1 MNPRAIKGILIKD
14 LKEVRREKMVVFW
27 VFVFPLM
34 WVTLMGGLWGSPGS
48 PVTVDVGIVNPGGNF
63 STLITGVMENVTI
76 NGTHLFDVREFPDVS
91 SGLEALKRGSVN
103 ALILFPKDFDAN
115 ISSGL
120 QGKVVV
126 YFDRT
131 DPQDYQI
138 VSSIIR
144 SFFSGVGREFRERKM
159 EMMMAY
165 IPGEYFETYNLSEE
179 RIREYFLASAEPIAL
194 EERSVRGEKGE
205 GIRFYVT
212 GFIGIQFLFAT
223 MLSIGSSVLEE
234 INKGTLRRIAAS
246 PTTPWDFLIGK
257 SLSTLITITVSIL
270 VGIAYA
276 RLVFGSTLFPS
287 PFGWLIIFTA
297 AVFSM
302 SLGLAIA
309 MLTRS
314 ERSTTAIV
322 NLVSMPLLFLAG
334 IVIPASI
341 MPEWARPI
349 AHYFP
354 LGRALK
360 VLRLSDIY
368 ERSPGELMGDFT
380 YVLIW
385 SVVMAVLAVASY
397 AWAIKRME

>member
-14 LKEVRREKMVVFW
+14 LKEIRREKMIIFW
-27 VFVFPLM
+27 IFVFPLM
-34 WVTLMGGLWGSPGS
+34 WVTLMGGLWGSSGS
-48 PVTVDVGIVNPGGNF
+48 PVTVDVGVVNPGGNF

-76 NGTHLFDVREFPDVS
+76 NGKPMFDVREFPNAS
-91 SGLEALKRGSVN
+91 AGLEALKRGSVS
-103 ALILFPKDFDAN
+103 ALILFPEDFDAN

-120 QGKVVV
+120 QGKLVV
-126 YFDRT
+126 YFDKT

-144 SFFSGVGREFRERKM
+144 SFFSEVGREFRERKM
-159 EMMMAY
+159 EMMMDY
-165 IPGEYFETYNLSEE
+165 IPKEYFETYNISEE
-179 RIREYFLASAEPIAL
+179 RIVEYFLATAEPIAL
-194 EERSVRGEKGE
+194 EERDVHTETGRGIK
-205 GIRFYVT
+205 FYVT
-212 GFIGIQFLFAT
+212 SFIGIQFLFAT
-223 MLSIGSSVLEE
+223 MLTIGGSVLEE

-246 PTTPWDFLIGK
+246 PTTPWDFLVGK
-257 SLSTLITITVSIL
+257 SLSTLTTIIVSIL
-270 VGIAYA
+270 IGIAYA
-276 RLVFGSTLFPS
+276 RLVFGATLFPS

-314 ERSTTAIV
+314 ERSTTAVV

-334 IVIPASI
+334 IVIPESI
-341 MPEWARPI
+341 MPEWAKPI
-349 AHYFP
+349 AYYFP

-368 ERSPGELMGDFT
+368 GRPPGELMGDFT
-380 YVLIW
+380 YALVW

-397 AWAIKRME
+397 AWAVKRME